1 MTDNAYSNFIRIEQL
16 GPEIYERVYQVAEYE
31 PVVQVYLGE
40 YIFNR
45 KLASSTRLDHKYKNS
60 KITVHRLKAG
70 ENTVLPSDFVSK
82 YAFYV
87 FKVKDEEIESYLN
100 RTRPLEI
107 RQENCSF
114 YANNEN
120 KTQHEIVSEPGFQ
133 YLAVIIGKKNCKF
146 VVRNGKPRVN
156 YQPCIRL
163 CRAMNLSWPTVS
175 VEKNHEWIKWYRK
188 GRDNNTTDWEGSRE
202 RFKRILNYSI
212 KNRHE
217 VR

>member
-1 MTDNAYSNFIRIEQL
+1 MSNNAYSNFIRIEQL

-133 YLAVIIGKKNCKF
+133 YLAVIIGNKNCKF
-146 VVRNGKPRVN
+146 VVRNGKPRDS
-156 YQPCIRL
+156 YQPCNRL
-163 CRAMNLSWPTVS
+163 CSAMNLSWPTVS

-188 GRDNNTTDWEGSRE
+188 GRDNNTTDWEGDRE